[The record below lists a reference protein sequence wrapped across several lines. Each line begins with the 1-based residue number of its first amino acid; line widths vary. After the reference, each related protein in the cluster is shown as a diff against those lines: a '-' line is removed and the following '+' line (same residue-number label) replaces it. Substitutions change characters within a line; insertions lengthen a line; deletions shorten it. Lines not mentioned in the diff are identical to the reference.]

1 MREVLSDFPHSQHRP
16 TLTTT
21 GIRIPIINSIPR
33 ARWNFQKVNLDA
45 YASEIERTC
54 MRIPATQD
62 KMQRFTKLL
71 LKSARNH
78 IPRGHRSHY
87 IPCWIQESEELLT
100 EYERT
105 NNSDTADQL
114 LSSLLD
120 ERRKRWIDTVESL
133 DFTRS
138 SRHAWR
144 LLSKLDLEN
153 TPACRTVTP
162 ISTDAISEQFIQRS
176 ARQPDHAFETSV
188 RKEYQRLYNSYPE
201 DDNRLTSAITEGE
214 MQSAL
219 QTVKM
224 GKAAGTDGIF
234 PEMIKQL
241 GAKAKIWLA
250 SALTDVIR
258 KAKYPDIWKKVKII
272 AILKPGKP
280 ADDPAN
286 YRPISL
292 LSCIF
297 KLLERIILSRIAP
310 IVEPHIPADQA
321 GFRPKRGTAEQTLAL
336 TCHIESGFE
345 SKMKTGAI
353 FIDLSAAYDTVWR
366 WGLMLKTARMVK
378 CKRTLRLLL
387 VMTGTRHFHICL
399 GEQVSRTRTIKN
411 GVPQGSVLAQ
421 TLFNIYLC
429 DIPDTASQKFG
440 YADDWAITSQSGSI
454 KDLERTLTEDA
465 ASLHNYF
472 EKWYLKMNTT
482 KSVTTLFHLDNNSA
496 NQSLDVQIYGN
507 PLPPDKHPKYLGVTL
522 DRSLTYKQHIDK
534 TTQKL
539 NKRISLI
546 RKLAGTNW
554 GAHQSVLRTSS
565 IALCYSVAEYCAPT
579 WERSAHAKKID
590 VQLNKVMRI
599 ISGATQPTP
608 TIWLPT
614 MCNIEPPHLRRK
626 NATQVAHS
634 KSESLPQDAPLT
646 IVLQRAP
653 NTSRLKSRK
662 PFYKSREVD
671 FRLGEEWEHFWEE
684 NVPTRG

>member
-1 MREVLSDFPHSQHRP
+1 
-16 TLTTT
+16 
-21 GIRIPIINSIPR
+21 
-33 ARWNFQKVNLDA
+33 
-45 YASEIERTC
+45 
-54 MRIPATQD
+54 
-62 KMQRFTKLL
+62 
-71 LKSARNH
+71 
-78 IPRGHRSHY
+78 
-87 IPCWIQESEELLT
+87 
-100 EYERT
+100 
-105 NNSDTADQL
+105 
-114 LSSLLD
+114 
-120 ERRKRWIDTVESL
+120 
-133 DFTRS
+133 
-138 SRHAWR
+138 
-144 LLSKLDLEN
+144 
-153 TPACRTVTP
+153 
-162 ISTDAISEQFIQRS
+162 
-176 ARQPDHAFETSV
+176 
-188 RKEYQRLYNSYPE
+188 
-201 DDNRLTSAITEGE
+201 
-214 MQSAL
+214 
-219 QTVKM
+219 
-224 GKAAGTDGIF
+224 
-234 PEMIKQL
+234 
-241 GAKAKIWLA
+241 
-250 SALTDVIR
+250 
-258 KAKYPDIWKKVKII
+258 
-272 AILKPGKP
+272 
-280 ADDPAN
+280 
-286 YRPISL
+286 
-292 LSCIF
+292 
-297 KLLERIILSRIAP
+297 
-310 IVEPHIPADQA
+310 
-321 GFRPKRGTAEQTLAL
+321 
-336 TCHIESGFE
+336 
-345 SKMKTGAI
+345 MKTGAI

-411 GVPQGSVLAQ
+411 GVPQGSVLAP

-507 PLPPDKHPKYLGVTL
+507 PLPPDKHPKYLGGTL

-634 KSESLPQDAPLT
+634 KAESLPQDAPLT

-684 NVPTRG
+684 NVPTRGYIITNPTALLPGFSTATRRMWVSSNRLIAGHGRTAANLNRWGLRDSPTCPKCLLAPQDTNHLVLDCPYTQINGGYAAVLECGDMFEEWLASAAVEV